1 VAQHSNL
8 RRHNLP
14 APLSTFIGRETEIAE
29 VKQRLASVRLLTLTG
44 PGGCGKTRLALQ
56 VASDLPPEYTNGVWL
71 AEFAPL
77 SDGDLVPQAVA
88 SALNVHEQAGRTI
101 LDTLTHH
108 LLHRRT
114 LLVLDNCEHLVE
126 ACAQLAET
134 LLQACPG
141 LQILATS
148 RENLGIPGE
157 AVWSVPPLSLPDP
170 RPWRDSS
177 SRRNALPTY
186 EKSEA
191 VQLFVVRAAAALP
204 AFSLTED
211 NGPWVAD
218 VCRRLDGMP
227 LAIELAAARVK
238 MLRVEQIAQRLDD
251 VFQLLTEGSRTALPR
266 HRTLQATIDWS
277 YNLLSDSEQSLLRRL
292 SVFAG
297 GWTLEAAESVCAEQ
311 GAEPGEMLD
320 AMTHLAEKSMI
331 WVDRSPGR
339 QIRYRMLETIREYAW
354 VRLLES
360 GETTT
365 IQRRHAE
372 TYLAIAR
379 QEERTESKLF
389 WPEITTVDQLEL
401 DLDNFRAA
409 LAWCTLEAGEHET
422 GLRLAATLAQFWQM
436 RGYLSE
442 AREYFENLLSIS
454 EDVSTPTQAEA
465 YSFAGYLSI
474 YAGDFERGAA
484 LLKNSLALYRDLDDK
499 SGIAWQLVWLGWVY
513 VAQGDLSRAK
523 TFAEQALVMQQALGD
538 NLGVAI
544 ALVPLGEAAYLEG
557 NFVYAEAVFE
567 KSLVLLRDIGNL
579 FTVGRRLTRLGQ
591 IAYAQADLQK
601 AAALIK
607 EGLITCAGS
616 GDKSGATMALAALA
630 GIAKAWGDYERA
642 ARLLGSVEALHEI
655 SGTALWFVDRVE
667 YERNVAT
674 VQAKPEQRALKKIW
688 AEGRELNLEEAIE
701 YALSESEKPTRAPA
715 LLPSQEAKARFGG
728 LTAREREAAT
738 LIAQGKTNREIA
750 ELMVVKV
757 KTVETYVTRI
767 LNKLG
772 YGSRVQIAT
781 WAVEKG
787 LASPLQPTDD

>member
-1 VAQHSNL
+1 MAQHSNL

-14 APLSTFIGRETEIAE
+14 APLSTFIGRETEIDE

-44 PGGCGKTRLALQ
+44 PGGCGKTRLALE
-56 VASDLPPEYTNGVWL
+56 VARDLPPDYANGVWL

-77 SDGDLVPQAVA
+77 ADGDLVPQAVA
-88 SALNVHEQAGRTI
+88 AALDVHEQAGRTI

-108 LLHRRT
+108 LQHRRT

-126 ACAQLAET
+126 ACAKLAET

-170 RPWRDSS
+170 RPWRDFS
-177 SRRNALPTY
+177 SRRNALPAY

-191 VQLFVVRAAAALP
+191 VRLFVVRAAAVLP
-204 AFSLTED
+204 TFSLTEE

-238 MLRVEQIAQRLDD
+238 MLKVEQIAQRLDD

-266 HRTLQATIDWS
+266 HRTLQAAIDWS

-297 GWTLEAAESVCAEQ
+297 GWTLEAAESVYADQ

-339 QIRYRMLETIREYAW
+339 EIHYRMLETIREYAW
-354 VRLLES
+354 ERLHES
-360 GETTT
+360 GETTL

-372 TYLAIAR
+372 TFLAIAR

-389 WPEITTVDQLEL
+389 WPEITTVDRLEL

-409 LAWCTLEAGEHET
+409 LTWCALEASGHET

-442 AREYFENLLSIS
+442 AREYFENLLPIS
-454 EDVSTPTQAEA
+454 EDVSAPTRAEA

-474 YAGDFERGAA
+474 YAGEFERGAA
-484 LLKNSLALYRDLDDK
+484 LLEKSLTLYRDSDDK

-513 VAQGDLSRAK
+513 VAQRDLSRAK
-523 TFAEQALVMQQALGD
+523 AFARQALAMQHALGD
-538 NLGVAI
+538 NLGSAV

-557 NFVYAEAVFE
+557 NFVYAKVVFE
-567 KSLVLLRDIGNL
+567 ESLALVRDIGNL
-579 FTVGRRLTRLGQ
+579 YIVGRRLTRLGQ

-601 AAALIK
+601 AAALTK
-607 EGLITCAGS
+607 EGLVTCADS

-630 GIAKAWGDYERA
+630 GIAKAWGDFERA
-642 ARLLGSVEALHEI
+642 ARLLGSVEALHEV

-667 YERNVAT
+667 YERNIAT
-674 VQAKPEQRALKKIW
+674 VQAKLEQGALEKIW
-688 AEGRELNLEEAIE
+688 AEGRGLTLEEAIE
-701 YALSESEKPTRAPA
+701 YALSESETPTRAPA
-715 LLPSQEAKARFGG
+715 LLPAQEAKARFGG
-728 LTAREREAAT
+728 LTTREREAAA
-738 LIAQGKTNREIA
+738 LIAQGKSNREIA

-772 YGSRVQIAT
+772 YDSRVQIAI